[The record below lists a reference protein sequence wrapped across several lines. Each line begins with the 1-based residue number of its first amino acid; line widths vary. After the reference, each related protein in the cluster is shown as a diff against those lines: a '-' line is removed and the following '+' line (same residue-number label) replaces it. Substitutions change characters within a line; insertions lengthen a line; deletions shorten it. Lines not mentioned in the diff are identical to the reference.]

1 MNYETI
7 IEQLKHK
14 DPQALESLYNTYGV
28 KFYDYCIRKWQL
40 SEDAAWEAVY
50 QTLEAIVLK
59 GAQYQFESNLHFQNF
74 LFKVLLNF
82 LRQLYRK
89 QQAGNAALQFVQ
101 LDTDSGI
108 SVIQGQIDKKT
119 FTDYYQSES
128 VESEMMRN
136 LSHSLAQLAP
146 ADKDLLLLKAQ
157 NYTYDEIAEI
167 LGIENNQLKV
177 KHHRAKQKLINLL
190 NESSL

>member
-14 DPQALESLYNTYGV
+14 DPQALESLYSTYGA

-50 QTLEAIVLK
+50 QTIEMVVLK

-82 LRQLYRK
+82 LRQQYRK
-89 QQAGNAALQFVQ
+89 QQAGRSDLEFVQ
-101 LDTDSGI
+101 LDADGDI
-108 SVIQGQIDKKT
+108 LVLQRQIDKKT
-119 FTDYYQSES
+119 FSDYYQSES
-128 VESEMMRN
+128 VEPEIMRTLN
-136 LSHSLAQLAP
+136 HALSQLAA

-177 KHHRAKQKLINLL
+177 KHYRAKQKLIKLL

>member
-14 DPQALESLYNTYGV
+14 DPQALESLYNTYGA

-50 QTLEAIVLK
+50 QTIETVVLK

-82 LRQLYRK
+82 LRQLYRR
-89 QQAGNAALQFVQ
+89 QQAGRSDLEFVQ
-101 LDTDSGI
+101 LDADGDI
-108 SVIQGQIDKKT
+108 SVIQRQIDIKT
-119 FTDYYQSES
+119 FADYYQSES
-128 VESEMMRN
+128 VEPEIMRTLN
-136 LSHSLAQLAP
+136 HALSQLAP
-146 ADKDLLLLKAQ
+146 IDKDLLLLKAQ

>member
-1 MNYETI
+1 MNYEII
-7 IEQLKHK
+7 IEQLKYK
-14 DPQALESLYNTYGV
+14 DPQALESLYNTYGG

-40 SEDAAWEAVY
+40 SEDAAWETVY
-50 QTLEAIVLK
+50 QTLETVVLK

-89 QQAGNAALQFVQ
+89 QQAGHSALEFVE
-101 LDTDSGI
+101 LDTDGDT
-108 SVIQGQIDKKT
+108 SVVQRKIDKKT

-128 VESEMMRN
+128 IEPEIMRTLN
-136 LSHSLAQLAP
+136 HALSQLAP
-146 ADKDLLLLKAQ
+146 IDKDLLLLKAQ

-177 KHHRAKQKLINLL
+177 KHHRAKQKLIKLL

>member
-14 DPQALESLYNTYGV
+14 DPQALESLYNAYGA

-50 QTLEAIVLK
+50 QTIETVVLK

-89 QQAGNAALQFVQ
+89 QQAGRSDLEFVQ
-101 LDTDSGI
+101 LDADGDI
-108 SVIQGQIDKKT
+108 SVIQRQIDKKT
-119 FTDYYQSES
+119 FADYYQSES
-128 VESEMMRN
+128 VEPEIMRTLN
-136 LSHSLAQLAP
+136 HALSQLAP
-146 ADKDLLLLKAQ
+146 IDKDLLLLKAQ

-177 KHHRAKQKLINLL
+177 KHHRAKQKLIKLL
-190 NESSL
+190 NEASL

>member
-14 DPQALESLYNTYGV
+14 DPQALESLYNTYGA

-50 QTLEAIVLK
+50 QTLETVVLK

-89 QQAGNAALQFVQ
+89 QKAGRSALEFVE
-101 LDTDSGI
+101 LDTDGDI
-108 SVIQGQIDKKT
+108 SVVQRKIDKKT

-128 VESEMMRN
+128 VEPEIMRTLN
-136 LSHSLAQLAP
+136 HALSQLAP

-167 LGIENNQLKV
+167 LGVENNQLKV
-177 KHHRAKQKLINLL
+177 KHHRAKQKLIKLL
-190 NESSL
+190 NEASL

>member
-14 DPQALESLYNTYGV
+14 DPQALESLYSTYGA

-50 QTLEAIVLK
+50 QTLETVVLK

-89 QQAGNAALQFVQ
+89 QQAGHSSLEFVE
-101 LDTDSGI
+101 LDTDGDI
-108 SVIQGQIDKKT
+108 SVVQRKIDKRT

-128 VESEMMRN
+128 VESEIMRTLN
-136 LSHSLAQLAP
+136 HALSQLAP

-167 LGIENNQLKV
+167 LGIDNNHLKV
-177 KHHRAKQKLINLL
+177 RHHRAKQKLIKLL

>member
-14 DPQALESLYNTYGV
+14 NPQALESLYNTYGV

-40 SEDAAWEAVY
+40 SEDAAWEVVY
-50 QTLEAIVLK
+50 QTLETVVLK

-74 LFKVLLNF
+74 LFKVLLNY

-89 QQAGNAALQFVQ
+89 QQAGHTALEFVE
-101 LDTDSGI
+101 LDADGDI
-108 SVIQGQIDKKT
+108 SVVQRKIDKKA
-119 FTDYYQSES
+119 FTDYYESES
-128 VESEMMRN
+128 VEPEIMRTLKLA
-136 LSHSLAQLAP
+136 LSQLAP

-167 LGIENNQLKV
+167 LCTENNQLKV
-177 KHHRAKQKLINLL
+177 KHHRAKQKLIKLL